1 MYEDK
6 VLIKSPIFYMGN
18 KFDLLNDLL
27 PRFPQENEVGKF
39 IDLFGGSGVVSLN
52 VSYKNVLYN
61 EINPNIVELLKLF
74 KDNEAEIIIKDIE
87 DNVKKFKLPT
97 QSCDVRAL
105 HYDEEYKQQYNQS
118 YLDFRKYYNE
128 SKERKYVDLYTLT
141 FFSFSN
147 LIRFNSSSQF
157 NMPFGN
163 RYFTKEHQRFIYDA
177 CKRLK
182 KKNIEFSN
190 NDSFKVLESIKDNKD
205 NLFIYLDPPYSN
217 TMAIYNESRAFG
229 GWSIEDDFRLF
240 RELDRLHKL
249 GVKWAM
255 SNVLENKGKFN
266 DHLEKWANDNGYKI
280 IHFEDKNYASL
291 GKGNANSKE
300 VLIINYE
307 EPYKEFDIFDFI

>member
-1 MYEDK
+1 
-6 VLIKSPIFYMGN
+6 MGN
-18 KFDLLNDLL
+18 KFDLLEDLL
-27 PRFPQENEVGKF
+27 PRFPLENEVGTF

-52 VSYKNVLYN
+52 VPYTNIIYN
-61 EINPNIVELLKLF
+61 ELNTNIVELLKLF
-74 KDNEAEIIIKDIE
+74 VNNEAKEIIDSIE
-87 DNVKKFKLPT
+87 KNVKDFKLPT
-97 QSCDVRAL
+97 QTCDVRSL
-105 HYDEEYKQQYNQS
+105 HYDEEYKNEYNQR
-118 YLDFRKYYNE
+118 YLDFRKHYNN

-182 KKNIEFSN
+182 KKNIQMRN
-190 NDSFKVLESIKDNKD
+190 GDSFELLESIKDNDK
-205 NLFIYLDPPYSN
+205 NYFIYLDPPYSN

-240 RELDRLHKL
+240 NELDRLNKL

-255 SNVLENKGKFN
+255 SNVLENKGKKN
-266 DHLEKWANDNGYKI
+266 EHLEKWANEKGYKI